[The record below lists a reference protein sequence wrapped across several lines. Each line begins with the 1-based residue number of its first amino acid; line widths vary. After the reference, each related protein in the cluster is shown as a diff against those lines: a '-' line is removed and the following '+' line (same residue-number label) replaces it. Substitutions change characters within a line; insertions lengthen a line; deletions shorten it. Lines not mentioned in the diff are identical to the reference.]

1 MNGSLSEGV
10 RQAGPSHRVL
20 GIIRMTMKH
29 AVRTCCFASLM
40 LASFLAPAGMG
51 ASKSPVRGGQAMV
64 VSTEPRATEAG
75 IQILKGGGNAVDAA
89 VAVGFVLAVT
99 HPSAGNLGGGGFM
112 LIRSEKTG
120 EALVIDYREMAP
132 RGAGRTMYQDKDGHV
147 LEDASTIGYRA
158 IGVPGTVAGLTFA
171 LEKYGT
177 MKLAQVLAPAI
188 TLARTGVELGY
199 FESESMKSARK
210 LLEKFPESRRIYL
223 RDGNYYQEGEKFQQP
238 ELARS
243 LEGIAGTGAREFYEG
258 TIAQLIA

>member
-1 MNGSLSEGV
+1 MISPLRGLCIL
-10 RQAGPSHRVL
+10 AL
-20 GIIRMTMKH
+20 
-29 AVRTCCFASLM
+29 AVA
-40 LASFLAPAGMG
+40 APPPGFG
-51 ASKSPVRGGQAMV
+51 ASKSPVRARQGMV
-64 VSTEPRATEAG
+64 VSAEVRATQAG
-75 IQILKGGGNAVDAA
+75 VEILKNGGNAVDAA

-120 EALVIDYREMAP
+120 EALMIDYREMAP
-132 RGAGRTMYQDKDGHV
+132 RGAGRTMYQDRDGHV

-188 TLARTGVELGY
+188 TLARNGVELGY

-223 RDGNYYQEGEKFQQP
+223 RDGN
-238 ELARS
+238 
-243 LEGIAGTGAREFYEG
+243 
-258 TIAQLIA
+258 